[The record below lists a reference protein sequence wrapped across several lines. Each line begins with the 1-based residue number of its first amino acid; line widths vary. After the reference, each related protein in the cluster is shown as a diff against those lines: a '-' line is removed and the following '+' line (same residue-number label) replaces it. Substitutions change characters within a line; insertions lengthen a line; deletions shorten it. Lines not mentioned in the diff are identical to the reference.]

1 MSNPWIQHVK
11 RFANENNISYA
22 CAIPLAKKT
31 YRHNVNQEEES
42 YNYLQ
47 NAIYLKNL
55 MKLNERLNEIDKS
68 IKLLTY
74 EKSNVRKRKSS
85 TKQEREEYLKRQ
97 IERTKKL
104 QKEERLRQKIDE
116 ELDLLILTKNLG
128 NVHNELRQLF

>member
-74 EKSNVRKRKSS
+74 EKSNVRKRKSICNTILCQS
-85 TKQEREEYLKRQ
+85 LMLIFDFLKY
-97 IERTKKL
+97 TFL
-104 QKEERLRQKIDE
+104 CF
-116 ELDLLILTKNLG
+116 LIKTL
-128 NVHNELRQLF
+128 